1 MSAFFGLDIGSSSV
15 KLVQLAGTT
24 VAVSAIAANPVGK
37 VGVDLVPVE
46 QTSLLET
53 VKNMLAGSKIKTRR
67 CVVSIPEALVFTR
80 VMVFPVMSSPELATA
95 IRFEAEQ
102 VIPYPIDK
110 LELSWAVLYKPKNVL
125 SGEKMRVLVVAV
137 PAKTSNAYVN
147 FIDALGLEAIR
158 VENETVSVTRSLIT
172 ARKLAGVSLAVDL
185 GFSNTK
191 FVVADRTQIYTNY
204 LSSLGGMAFTRIIA
218 GTFNLPVA
226 QAEEYKRNYGLDKGQ
241 FEGKLF
247 AAVTPVLVGLIGDVK
262 KVLNSYLASYPE
274 RKVDRIIL
282 TGGGAYL
289 KGLAAEVVEQTGLE
303 VVIGNAFDG
312 LKVAEN
318 MAGFGPIYAT
328 AVGLASEEE

>member
-1 MSAFFGLDIGSSSV
+1 MPAFFGLDIGSSSV

-53 VKNMLAGSKIKTRR
+53 VKNMLAGNKIKTRR
-67 CVVSIPEALVFTR
+67 CVVSIPESLVFTR

-110 LELSWAVLYKPKNVL
+110 LELSWVVLYKPKNVIG
-125 SGEKMRVLVVAV
+125 GEKMRVLVVAV

-147 FIDALGLEAIR
+147 FMDALGLEVVR
-158 VENETVSVTRSLIT
+158 VENEIVSVTRSLIT
-172 ARKLAGVSLAVDL
+172 ARKLAGVSLVADL

-191 FVVADRTQIYTNY
+191 FVVADTTQIYTNY

-218 GTFNLPVA
+218 DTFKLPVA
-226 QAEEYKRNYGLDKGQ
+226 QAEEYKRNYGLDKAQ

-247 AAVTPVLVGLIGDVK
+247 AAVTPVLAGLIGDVK

-289 KGLAAEVVEQTGLE
+289 RGLVAEVVEQTGLE

-318 MAGFGPIYAT
+318 LTGFGPIYAT
-328 AVGLASEEE
+328 AVGLATEEE

>member
-1 MSAFFGLDIGSSSV
+1 MPAFFGLDIGSSSV
-15 KLVQLAGTT
+15 KLVQLSGKT
-24 VAVSAIAANPVGK
+24 VAISAIAANPVGK

-46 QTSLLET
+46 QASLTET
-53 VKNMLAGSKIKTRR
+53 VKNMLAANKIKTKR
-67 CVVSIPEALVFTR
+67 CVVAIPESLVFTR
-80 VMVFPVMSSPELATA
+80 VMLFPVMSSPELATA

-110 LELSWAVLYKPKNVL
+110 LELSWVVLYKPKNAL

-137 PAKTSNAYVN
+137 PTKTSNAYVN
-147 FIDALGLEAIR
+147 FMDTLGLEVVR
-158 VENETVSVTRSLIT
+158 VENEIISVTRSLVT
-172 ARKLAGVSLAVDL
+172 ARKLSGVSLIADL

-191 FVVADRTQIYTNY
+191 FVIADTSQIYTNY

-218 GTFNLPVA
+218 DTFKLPIN

-247 AAVTPVLVGLIGDVK
+247 AAVTPVLAGLIGDVK

-289 KGLAAEVVEQTGLE
+289 KGLVAEVTEQTGLE

-328 AVGLASEEE
+328 AVGLAVEEE

>member
-1 MSAFFGLDIGSSSV
+1 MPAFFGLDIGSSSV
-15 KLVQLAGTT
+15 KLVQLSGKT
-24 VAVSAIAANPVGK
+24 VTVNAIAANPVGK

-46 QTSLLET
+46 QASLIEV
-53 VKNMLAGSKIKTRR
+53 VKNMLATNKIKTRR
-67 CVVSIPEALVFTR
+67 CVVAIPESLVFTR
-80 VMVFPVMSSPELATA
+80 VMLFPVMSSPELATA

-110 LELSWAVLYKPKNVL
+110 LELSWVVLYKPKNAL

-137 PAKTSNAYVN
+137 PTKTSNAYVN
-147 FIDALGLEAIR
+147 FTDSLGLEVAR
-158 VENETVSVTRSLIT
+158 VENEVISVTRSLIT
-172 ARKLAGVSLAVDL
+172 ARKLPGVSLVADL
-185 GFSNTK
+185 GFANTK
-191 FVVADRTQIYTNY
+191 FVIADTTQIYSNY

-218 GTFNLPVA
+218 DTFKLPVN
-226 QAEEYKRNYGLDKGQ
+226 QAEEYKRNYGLDKKQ

-247 AAVTPVLVGLIGDVK
+247 AAVAPVLSGLIGDVK

-274 RKVDRIIL
+274 RKVDRVIL

-289 KGLAAEVVEQTGLE
+289 RGLVVEVAEQTGLE

-318 MAGFGPIYAT
+318 MTGFGPIYAV
-328 AVGLASEEE
+328 AVGLASEED

>member
-1 MSAFFGLDIGSSSV
+1 MPAFFGLDIGSSSV
-15 KLVQLAGTT
+15 KLVQLAGAT
-24 VAVSAIAANPVGK
+24 VVTSAIAANPVAK

-46 QTSLLET
+46 QTALIET
-53 VKNMLAGSKIKTRR
+53 VKNMFAGSKIKTRR
-67 CVVSIPEALVFTR
+67 CVVSIPESLVFTR
-80 VMVFPVMSSPELATA
+80 IMVFPVMSSPELATA

-110 LELSWAVLYKPKNVL
+110 LELSWVVLYKPKNAL

-147 FIDALGLEAIR
+147 FMDALGLEVVR
-158 VENETVSVTRSLIT
+158 VENEVVSVTRSLVM
-172 ARKLAGVSLAVDL
+172 ARRLPGVSLIADL

-191 FVVADRTQIYTNY
+191 FVIADTTQIFTNY

-218 GTFNLPVA
+218 DTFKLPVT

-247 AAVTPVLVGLIGDVK
+247 AAVAPVLAGLIGDVK
-262 KVLNSYLASYPE
+262 KVLNSYLANYPE

-289 KGLAAEVVEQTGLE
+289 RGLLAEVAAQTALE
-303 VVIGNAFDG
+303 VVIGNPFDG

-318 MAGFGPIYAT
+318 LTGFGPIYAT
-328 AVGLASEEE
+328 ATGLASEEE